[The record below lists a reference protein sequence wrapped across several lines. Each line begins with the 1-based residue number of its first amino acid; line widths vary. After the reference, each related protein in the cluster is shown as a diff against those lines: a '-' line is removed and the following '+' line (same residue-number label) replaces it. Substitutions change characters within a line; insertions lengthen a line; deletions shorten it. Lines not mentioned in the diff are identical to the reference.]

1 MHRTV
6 NKGIRQGA
14 ARPKRRVDARPDR
27 AGGSVRSALALALVG
42 ALTLA
47 VSASTT
53 CVLTAGLGAP
63 RAAAATTTP
72 VNTMYV
78 LNNTSG
84 SVLSFAPGAT
94 GNVAPTSTVSGPST
108 TLNSP
113 YYMAMDPS
121 GNVWVANYAANT
133 VVELTQSQLAVGG
146 SPAPTVTLTST
157 VSNSLDHPTY
167 VLFDR
172 SGDLWVTNAAPGNG
186 SVVEFTPSQLSTTG
200 SPTPTVTLT
209 DDGVGSISDPR
220 SMAFDGQGGLWV
232 GNDGTN
238 TLVRFTPAQISATGA
253 PTPGVTL
260 TSTGTSIA
268 TPDALAFDGSGQ
280 LWVADDTTPGSLV
293 AFSPAQLASSGAP
306 VPHITLS
313 PNGTSLD
320 APDGLTFDPFGNLWV
335 ANFTGQSITE
345 FLPSQLAT
353 TGTPAATSTLTGSNT
368 TLSGPDN
375 VLFVPSTGY
384 TLAATD
390 GGIFNYGGSG
400 FFGST
405 GSLHLNS
412 PVVGMAG
419 TPDGLGYW
427 LVAGDGG
434 IFNFGNAP
442 FRGSAGSIPLNK
454 PVVGMAATP
463 DGQGYWLVASDG
475 GIFTYGSATFYGGHG
490 GSPLNKP
497 IVGMAATPDGGGY
510 WLVASDGGIFTYG
523 DAAFFGSHGG
533 SPLNKPIIGMAAS
546 PDGGGY
552 WLVASDGG
560 IFNYGDA
567 GFYGSAGAIPLNKP
581 IVGLAATPDGGGYWL
596 VASDGGIFTY
606 GNAAFSG
613 SHGGS
618 PLNKPIVAMAGPH
631 R

>member
-1 MHRTV
+1 MQRTLT
-6 NKGIRQGA
+6 KGDLEGA
-14 ARPKRRVDARPDR
+14 PRPKRQGDAGPRG
-27 AGGSVRSALALALVG
+27 AGGSARAALTLAG

-47 VSASTT
+47 VAVPAI

-63 RAAAATTTP
+63 EAAAAAATP

-84 SVLSFAPGAT
+84 SVLSFASGAT

-133 VVELTQSQLAVGG
+133 VVEFTQSQLAVGG

-167 VLFDR
+167 VVFDR

-186 SVVEFTPSQLSTTG
+186 SVVEFTSGQLAATG

-209 DDGVGSISDPR
+209 DDGTGSISAPG

-232 GNDGTN
+232 GNRGTN
-238 TLVRFTPAQISATGA
+238 TLVRFTPAQIGATGA
-253 PTPGVTL
+253 PTPDITL
-260 TSTGTSIA
+260 TSTGTSIT
-268 TPDALAFDGSGQ
+268 TPDALAFDRSGQ
-280 LWVADDTTPGSLV
+280 LWVADDTIPGSVV

-313 PNGTSLD
+313 SNGTSTNLD

-345 FLPSQLAT
+345 FPPSQLAA
-353 TGTPAATSTLTGSNT
+353 TGTPTPTSTLTGSNT

-405 GSLHLNS
+405 GSMHLNS
-412 PVVGMAG
+412 PIVGMVG
-419 TPDGLGYW
+419 SPDGLGYW

-434 IFNFGNAP
+434 IFNFGDAP
-442 FRGSAGSIPLNK
+442 FKGSAGSIPLNQ
-454 PVVGMAATP
+454 PIVGMAATS
-463 DGQGYWLVASDG
+463 DGGGYWLVASDG
-475 GIFTYGSATFYGGHG
+475 GIFTYGDAAFFGSHG

-546 PDGGGY
+546 LDGGGY

-567 GFYGSAGAIPLNKP
+567 AFYGSAGAIPLNQP

-606 GNAAFSG
+606 GNAAFFG